1 MSRRRANGRRGLVI
15 LPALLGWRPSRL
27 AMYKYSFTS
36 GDLDI
41 YKRKA
46 FRTVPFIDPSSL
58 AGRNFALSFKKT
70 SQERGK

>member
-1 MSRRRANGRRGLVI
+1 M
-15 LPALLGWRPSRL
+15 LPALVPRRL
-27 AMYKYSFTS
+27 SMYKYSFTS

-58 AGRNFALSFKKT
+58 AERNFDLSFFKKT
-70 SQERGK
+70 SQDRGK

>member
-1 MSRRRANGRRGLVI
+1 
-15 LPALLGWRPSRL
+15 
-27 AMYKYSFTS
+27 MYKYSFTS